1 MISPLVQ
8 KDDGDRVE
16 NLKLYQIHGT
26 ASEIDYDHIAKMAS
40 SICECPISLVSFID
54 GKRQWFKAS
63 VGTNL
68 KENTRELALCSHTIN
83 DIKNTTYIPD
93 TTKDIRFK
101 HHPIVNGP
109 ANIKFYAGVPI
120 ISPEGYAL
128 GTICVMDHQAKR
140 LKQAQLNAL
149 IHLRDLTQDILAIR
163 RAKLESKC

>member
-1 MISPLVQ
+1 MISPLIQ
-8 KDDGDRVE
+8 KDDGDRLK
-16 NLKLYQIHGT
+16 NLKLYKIHGT
-26 ASEIDYDHIAKMAS
+26 EEEKEYNYVAELAS

-63 VGTNL
+63 VGTTL

-101 HHPIVNGP
+101 HHPIVDGP

-120 ISPEGYAL
+120 VSPEGYAL
-128 GTICVMDHQAKR
+128 GTVCVMGHHAKR
-140 LKQAQLNAL
+140 LNRKQLKAL
-149 IHLRDLTQDILAIR
+149 VHLRDFVQELLAIR
-163 RAKLESKC
+163 REKLEK